1 MNLTHQERVLIII
14 ALTEKRDVAWNEA
27 GKHRETDPKLA
38 DFWAS
43 EADRIEAVADK
54 FRLARI

>member
-14 ALTEKRDVAWNEA
+14 ALTEKRNVAWEEA
-27 GKHRETDPKLA
+27 AKHRETDSKLA
-38 DFWAS
+38 DFWDS
-43 EADRIEAVADK
+43 EADRIEVVADK